1 MLLEIDKK
9 LSSVLSANRCYVEDS
24 RGLTG
29 WGTVVSPLRGKLPFL
44 VAFCSLLRAT
54 AMQLPTLAL
63 FWIRA
68 RSVWHFLRKREN
80 ISMTGPTEAYVG
92 NGLEGESRK
101 CMLWDLVDLIP
112 RSQNP
117 VEQVC
122 WITVLWACWSF
133 KYSPSSVSMESKANI
148 SILQTENR
156 RKGLTENEVKCLTWS

>member
-101 CMLWDLVDLIP
+101 CMLWDLIDLIP

-122 WITVLWACWSF
+122 WITVLYEHAEVLSIHLPLCPWRVKLTSPFYRQKIEEKASQKTRWS
-133 KYSPSSVSMESKANI
+133 A
-148 SILQTENR
+148 
-156 RKGLTENEVKCLTWS
+156 